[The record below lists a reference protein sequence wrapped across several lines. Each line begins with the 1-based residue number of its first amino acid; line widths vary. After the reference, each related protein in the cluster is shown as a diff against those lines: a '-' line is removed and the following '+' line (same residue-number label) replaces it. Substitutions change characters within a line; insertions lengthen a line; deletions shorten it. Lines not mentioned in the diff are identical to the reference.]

1 MLKKRLCYSQNYK
14 QYLYVF
20 FLIYYFV
27 YSTLAVRIVKLL
39 RESVMKNYK
48 VIALATVLSF
58 SFLAQANESEAVVVE
73 ASMEN
78 VLEVGRENQQLSAA
92 SQSRIDSTERQ
103 TDKIVNEYKVVAKQ
117 VEGLKLYNEQKRI
130 QIQAQLD
137 LMDKLDEQLVQVV
150 VMQRQIPPLAQRMLE
165 GLEQFVALDT
175 PFYID
180 ERMERLDIVR
190 SSLSNPKITASEQ
203 VRQILE
209 AYNIEA
215 EYGRKISSY
224 EDTIVIDGKEMVVNV
239 LVVGRIGM
247 FYQTKDEQQ
256 SGVWNNETNDWEE
269 VSGYRTAIRDGIRM
283 AKKLAPT
290 DMLLLPV
297 SKGGA

>member
-48 VIALATVLSF
+48 VIALATVMSF

-130 QIQAQLD
+130 QIKAQLE
-137 LMDKLDEQLVQVV
+137 LMDKLDDQLDQVV

-165 GLEQFVALDT
+165 SLENFINLDT
-175 PFYID
+175 PFRIEERQNRID
-180 ERMERLDIVR
+180 LVR
-190 SSLSNPKITASEQ
+190 ASLAKPKVTASEQ
-203 VRQILE
+203 VRQVLE

-215 EYGRKISSY
+215 EYGRKIDSY
-224 EDTIVIDGKEMVVNV
+224 EATVEGKVVNI

-247 FYQTKDEQQ
+247 FYQTKDETET
-256 SGVWNNETNDWEE
+256 GVWNNDSQSWEIID
-269 VSGYRTAIRDGIRM
+269 GYRRPVRDGIRM

-290 DMLLLPV
+290 DMLTIPV
-297 SKGGA
+297 LKGGA

>member
-1 MLKKRLCYSQNYK
+1 MLKYIKNTS
-14 QYLYVF
+14 
-20 FLIYYFV
+20 
-27 YSTLAVRIVKLL
+27 LL
-39 RESVMKNYK
+39 SLLLSSMFIFSNEENIEVNMES
-48 VIALATVLSF
+48 I
-58 SFLAQANESEAVVVE
+58 
-73 ASMEN
+73 
-78 VLEVGRENQQLSAA
+78 LEIGRENQTLSAN
-92 SQSRIDSTERQ
+92 SQDLIDSTERQ
-103 TDKIVNEYKVVAKQ
+103 TDKIVNEFKVINKQ
-117 VEGLKLYNEQKRI
+117 VEGLKLYNAQKRI

-180 ERMERLDIVR
+180 ERLERIDIVR

-224 EDTIVIDGKEMVVNV
+224 EDTIVLDGKEMVVNV

-256 SGVWNNETNDWEE
+256 SGFWNNETNDWEE
-269 VSGYRTAIRDGIRM
+269 VSGFRTAIRDGIRM

-297 SKGGA
+297 VKGGAQ

>member
-27 YSTLAVRIVKLL
+27 YSTLAVRIVELL

-130 QIQAQLD
+130 QIKAQLE
-137 LMDKLDEQLVQVV
+137 LMDKLDDQLDQVV

-165 GLEQFVALDT
+165 SLENFINLDT
-175 PFYID
+175 PFRIEERQNRID
-180 ERMERLDIVR
+180 LVR
-190 SSLSNPKITASEQ
+190 ASLAKPKVTASEQ
-203 VRQILE
+203 VRQVLE

-215 EYGRKISSY
+215 EYGRKIDSY
-224 EDTIVIDGKEMVVNV
+224 EATVEGKVVNI

-247 FYQTKDEQQ
+247 FYQTKDETET
-256 SGVWNNETNDWEE
+256 GVWNNDSQSWEIID
-269 VSGYRTAIRDGIRM
+269 GYRRPVRDGIRM

-290 DMLLLPV
+290 DMLTIPV
-297 SKGGA
+297 LKGGA

>member
-27 YSTLAVRIVKLL
+27 YTTLAVRIVKLL

-130 QIQAQLD
+130 QIKAQLE
-137 LMDKLDEQLVQVV
+137 LMDKLDDQLDQVV

-165 GLEQFVALDT
+165 SLENFINLDT
-175 PFYID
+175 PFRIEERQNRID
-180 ERMERLDIVR
+180 LVR
-190 SSLSNPKITASEQ
+190 ASLAKPKVTASEQ
-203 VRQILE
+203 VRQVLE

-215 EYGRKISSY
+215 EYGRKIDSY
-224 EDTIVIDGKEMVVNV
+224 EATVEGKVVNI

-247 FYQTKDEQQ
+247 FYQTKDETET
-256 SGVWNNETNDWEE
+256 GVWNNDSQSWEIID
-269 VSGYRTAIRDGIRM
+269 GYRRPVRDGIRM

-290 DMLLLPV
+290 DMLTIPV
-297 SKGGA
+297 LKGGA